1 MEAQIVDL
9 RYYKSVA
16 DKRNGV
22 LKNWKAH
29 NEKLAELNKQ
39 KEDCE
44 DSIDLIED
52 EMFFVLEDD
61 PVDIL
66 EYKAMKAEMALTVDT
81 LQQIETEIASIT
93 ASLEKFEEESATL
106 KKIMLDMK
114 RILQNRG
121 KVIPFKKVT
130 NEG

>member
-1 MEAQIVDL
+1 METTNVDL

-29 NEKLAELNKQ
+29 NERLAELNQQ

-44 DSIDLIED
+44 DSIDLIQD
-52 EMFFVLEDD
+52 DMCYILDADD

-66 EYKAMKAEMALTVDT
+66 EYKAMKAEMALTVDA
-81 LQQIETEIASIT
+81 LQQIETEIAATT
-93 ASLEKFEEESATL
+93 ASLEKCEEESTQL
-106 KKIMLDMK
+106 KKILLDMK

-121 KVIPFKKVT
+121 KLLPFRKAT
-130 NEG
+130 

>member
-1 MEAQIVDL
+1 METQNVDL

-29 NEKLAELNKQ
+29 NEKLAELNQQ

-44 DSIDLIED
+44 DSIDLIQD
-52 EMFFVLEDD
+52 EMFYVLEDD

-66 EYKAMKAEMALTVDT
+66 EYKAMKAEMALTVDA
-81 LQQIETEIASIT
+81 LQQIETEIASTT
-93 ASLEKFEEESATL
+93 ASLEKCEEESTQL
-106 KKIMLDMK
+106 KKILLDMK

-121 KVIPFKKVT
+121 KLIPFKKAT
-130 NEG
+130 DEG